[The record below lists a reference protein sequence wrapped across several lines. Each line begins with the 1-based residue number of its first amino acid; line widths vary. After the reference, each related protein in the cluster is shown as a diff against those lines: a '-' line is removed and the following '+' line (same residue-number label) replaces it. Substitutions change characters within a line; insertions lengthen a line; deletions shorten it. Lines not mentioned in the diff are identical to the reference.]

1 MCPQKFFR
9 TLILFRPRLSVSP
22 ALRSQAPN
30 QLLPTV
36 LRRWKGQRSSQD
48 SEESTLLVDG
58 GGLYRPSSQ
67 QLVRQLGVGLVCFQK
82 KRNGRGVQ

>member
-36 LRRWKGQRSSQD
+36 LRRWKEAPKN
-48 SEESTLLVDG
+48 SEEGTLLVDG

-82 KRNGRGVQ
+82 ASNGKGVQ